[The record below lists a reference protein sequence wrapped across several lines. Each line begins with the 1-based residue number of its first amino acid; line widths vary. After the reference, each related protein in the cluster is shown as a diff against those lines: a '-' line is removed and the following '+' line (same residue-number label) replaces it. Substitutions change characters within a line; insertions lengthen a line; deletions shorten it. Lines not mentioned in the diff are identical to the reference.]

1 VALARQDD
9 VTVPRATGRT
19 GRPPLTSRE
28 QILSAARGI
37 LEREGGEKLTIRGL
51 AKQLGVGAT
60 TLYHHVRDK
69 DDLLVQV
76 LDHYA
81 SQIPRPELPAEPR
94 DRIIAAVTVMHDELA
109 ARPWA
114 AELLTADDLLGESAL
129 WMVEAIVGGARDAGC
144 TPEQAVDLYRSVWY
158 YTIGEILVRVHARR
172 RRADERPTY
181 RDTVVGK
188 VAPADLPHL
197 SAVADRWA
205 ELTARDTYREGLAAL
220 VDGLLARLTH

>member
-1 VALARQDD
+1 M
-9 VTVPRATGRT
+9 PRATGRT

-28 QILSAARGI
+28 QILSAAREI
-37 LEREGGEKLTIRGL
+37 LERDGGDKLTIRGL
-51 AKQLGVGAT
+51 ATRLGVGAT

-81 SQIPRPELPAEPR
+81 SEIPRPELPADPR
-94 DRIIAAVTVMHDELA
+94 ERVVAAATVMHDALA

-129 WMVEAIVGGARDAGC
+129 WMVEAILAGARDAGC
-144 TPEQAVDLYRSVWY
+144 TPERAVDVYRSVWY

-172 RRADERPTY
+172 RRSVDERPTY

-188 VAPADLPHL
+188 VDPAELPHL

-205 ELTARDTYREGLAAL
+205 TLTARDTYREGLAAL
-220 VDGLLARLTH
+220 VDGLLARFTH

>member
-1 VALARQDD
+1 M
-9 VTVPRATGRT
+9 PRATGRT

-28 QILSAARGI
+28 EILSAAREI
-37 LEREGGEKLTIRGL
+37 LERDGGEKLTIRGL

-81 SQIPRPELPAEPR
+81 RQIPRPELPTEPR
-94 DRIIAAVTVMHDELA
+94 DRIIAAATVMHDELA

-129 WMVEAIVGGARDAGC
+129 WMVEAMLGGAQGAGC
-144 TPEQAVDLYRSVWY
+144 TPEQSVDLYRSVWY

-181 RDTVVGK
+181 RDAVVGG
-188 VAPADLPHL
+188 VDSAELPHL
-197 SAVADRWA
+197 SAVANRWA
-205 ELTARDTYREGLAAL
+205 FLTARDTYREGLAAL
-220 VDGLLARLTH
+220 VDGLLARFTH